1 LSTRRPASR
10 VATPV
15 PAESGS
21 NGSNGERNSVV
32 LGPRDRLVGQLYIE
46 GDLRVAGTVEGN
58 LEATGDIEIAG
69 SGKVNGD
76 VTAYNRLTVGSDA
89 SLIAG
94 DVRVARLTVE
104 DGATFSGKVSMGKHQ
119 SKASA
124 PEPRPVPEPRP
135 QPVAETPPQPPEP
148 VAVQVAE
155 PPGAQVVVTAPNKS
169 RISVSE
175 ALNTKVIG
183 AAQQKSK
190 VAPAPQPKPIQKKGK
205 RR

>member
-15 PAESGS
+15 PAE
-21 NGSNGERNSVV
+21 NGSNHGERNSVV
-32 LGPRDRLVGQLYIE
+32 LGPRDRLVGELYIE
-46 GDLRVAGTVEGN
+46 GDLRVVGTVKGN

-119 SKASA
+119 AKTSA
-124 PEPRPVPEPRP
+124 PEPQPVPETQP
-135 QPVAETPPQPPEP
+135 QRVAETPPVLEP

-155 PPGAQVVVTAPNKS
+155 PPAPQVVVTPPPKS
-169 RISVSE
+169 RVSVSE
-175 ALNTKVIG
+175 ALNPKV
-183 AAQQKSK
+183 ASAPQQKSK
-190 VAPAPQPKPIQKKGK
+190 VAPAPPPKPIQQKGK